1 MLSAQV
7 AGDGTFKMGMNPGG
21 IDNKQ
26 LALNILHWL
35 LQASSIPGRRLHKKA
50 A

>member
-7 AGDGTFKMGMNPGG
+7 AGDGSFKMGMNAGG

-26 LALNILHWL
+26 FALNILHWL
-35 LQASSIPGRRLHKKA
+35 SGLLEPREAERKKA